1 MTTINCPACAA
12 PMKRIT
18 DPDIVIDRCPEC
30 RGTWLDKDELNTLA
44 TGLTGDIEYCSI
56 DDEIHDDEHSHRN
69 CPKCSSVVLKKTGL
83 LAYADI
89 IFDSCDNCGG
99 FFLDHGEMK
108 KMNARLE
115 RLSGVSGGDEVREYN
130 GSNLVVLDKVDAVAM
145 TISKGGLAAV
155 PKPIIKIQISIYFD
169 SPLRLGL
176 RVSSEKWT
184 AKLAKVFGLFD
195 GEDILVGDSEIDSRF
210 LVEGDSPEAI
220 TALLTKP
227 AIKEALANFV
237 DSKPQIFTKQ
247 GELEIVDKRLVYS
260 EGPYLSQDNLNLKES
275 SQPLIN
281 RLLTLAREIEANA

>member
-12 PMKRIT
+12 SMKRVAE
-18 DPDIVIDRCPEC
+18 PDIVIERCPEC
-30 RGTWLDKDELNTLA
+30 HSTWLDKDELNTLA
-44 TGLTGDIEYCSI
+44 TGLAGDIEYCSF
-56 DDEIHDDEHSHRN
+56 DDEIHNDEHPHRK
-69 CPKCSSVVLKKTGL
+69 CPKCNSVVLKKTGL

-99 FFLDHGEMK
+99 FFLDHGEME

-115 RLSGVSGGDEVREYN
+115 RLSGTAGGDEMREYH
-130 GSNLVVLDKVDAVAM
+130 GSNLVVLDRIDAVAM
-145 TISKGGLAAV
+145 TVSKGGIAAV
-155 PKPIIKIQISIYFD
+155 PKPIIKIQVSIYFD

-195 GEDILVGDSEIDSRF
+195 GEDIIVGDSEIDSRF
-210 LVEGDSPEAI
+210 LVEGDNPEEI

-227 AIKEALANFV
+227 AIKQALVNFV
-237 DSKPQIFTKQ
+237 DSKPQIFTET
-247 GELEIVDKRLVYS
+247 GELEIVDKRLIYS

-275 SQPLIN
+275 SQPLVN
-281 RLLTLAREIEANA
+281 GLLTLAQEIEANA